1 MHLRTCFHRGKKNRD
16 NYIVKLLFF
25 RKMFVDLL
33 EYNYAQIVVIIIYML
48 VYRDM
53 SYILLAVL
61 FEQFNLIQGRVC
73 VCVTVALF
81 DHTV

>member
-1 MHLRTCFHRGKKNRD
+1 
-16 NYIVKLLFF
+16 
-25 RKMFVDLL
+25 MFVDLL